1 MEINNRFR
9 LLMDN
14 YGLSASQFADKLEIQ
29 RSAISH
35 LLSGRNKP
43 SILII
48 AKIIEHFPEINIK
61 WLITGKGNMLDKKHE
76 QVLQNEYQTIM
87 SLEEEMPQ
95 TNNENASSYEK
106 KNIYTHV
113 EKNIPVEKIILI
125 FQDNTFEV
133 LQPKKEIN
141 GNL

>member
-1 MEINNRFR
+1 MGFPAFKKAREPPPIPINAPPMLINKR
-9 LLMDN
+9 LE
-14 YGLSASQFADKLEIQ
+14 SA
-29 RSAISH
+29 
-35 LLSGRNKP
+35 
-43 SILII
+43 
-48 AKIIEHFPEINIK
+48 FPEINIK